1 MPKTFEGDKYWSAGY
16 VYFTSDIEEATAYG
30 LNRSLLDMKY
40 LNVSEKAVKITPN
53 YRDIIVLGVNASKLG
68 NIEIDPQVIP
78 SENPDNVEW
87 YRYKGDIKLK
97 HLFACKYIPF
107 DTFNSKTINNF
118 EKMNETRL
126 RASQF
131 IMRVHSY
138 SEDKEGQANHVV
150 PR

>member
-30 LNRSLLDMKY
+30 LNRSLLDIKY
-40 LNVSEKAVKITPN
+40 LNVSEKAMKCTPN
-53 YRDIIVLGVNASKLG
+53 YRDIVVLGVNASKLD

-78 SENPDNVEW
+78 SENSDNVEW
-87 YRYKGDIKLK
+87 FRYKGDIKLK
-97 HLFACKYIPF
+97 LLSVYKYVPF

-131 IMRVHSY
+131 IMKVNSY
-138 SEDKEGQANHVV
+138 NE
-150 PR
+150 